1 MSQWAKANL
10 SAEELTNYNTQVNS
24 SNSKIRGQAIRG
36 LHAQFSADSGE
47 GKPLVH
53 GGSTTSTTGGYGSRA
68 QMIAAMQDSKYQS
81 DPAYRA
87 EVEAKVA
94 RSSF

>member
-1 MSQWAKANL
+1 
-10 SAEELTNYNTQVNS
+10 
-24 SNSKIRGQAIRG
+24 
-36 LHAQFSADSGE
+36 
-47 GKPLVH
+47 
-53 GGSTTSTTGGYGSRA
+53 
-68 QMIAAMQDSKYQS
+68 MQDSKYQS

>member
-1 MSQWAKANL
+1 MNKRNL
-10 SAEELTNYNTQVNS
+10 LSWLLIAFTPIFLMGS
-24 SNSKIRGQAIRG
+24 SVVGVV
-36 LHAQFSADSGE
+36 SGE

-53 GGSTTSTTGGYGSRA
+53 GGSTTSTTGGFGSRA

-94 RSSF
+94 ASRF